1 MIIMPFLSFL
11 FLISFA
17 LEVFVVV
24 SSKLDLTFIHT
35 MDSKKT
41 AKNVVIS
48 SDMGRE
54 INNILISRQKLEK
67 NLKKKSI
74 EFPNDFRVPVH
85 WAGAIAGALSCSL
98 SHVLLLPIDVLKTKI
113 QSGAHAAINIRYVL
127 HRII

>member
-1 MIIMPFLSFL
+1 MMIIMPFLSFL

-24 SSKLDLTFIHT
+24 SSKLDLTFIH

-41 AKNVVIS
+41 AKNVGIS

-54 INNILISRQKLEK
+54 INNILISRHKLEK
-67 NLKKKSI
+67 SLKKKSI

-113 QSGAHAAINIRYVL
+113 QSGTHAAINIRYVL

>member
-1 MIIMPFLSFL
+1 MPFLSFL